1 MAIHLFLKKEKNMKK
16 ALKYLARQR
25 RQAVAEPLAVA
36 GSLDRALGAPFV
48 LVGSADAATA
58 LMELDKITGKAGKD
72 LIAREDELLAYLEC
86 EDDGGYLLSKKSH
99 FTSFLWLPTACVKA
113 SRPELPVKAVQRF
126 LRVLTQPA
134 LGTVV
139 GAGGGPPI
147 AKYIYIA
154 PLLWTSK

>member
-72 LIAREDELLAYLEC
+72 LIAREEELLAYLEC
-86 EDDGGYLLSKKSH
+86 EDDGGGLLLQK
-99 FTSFLWLPTACVKA
+99 
-113 SRPELPVKAVQRF
+113 
-126 LRVLTQPA
+126 TQLIYFFWVPP
-134 LGTVV
+134 GV
-139 GAGGGPPI
+139 GKG
-147 AKYIYIA
+147 
-154 PLLWTSK
+154 